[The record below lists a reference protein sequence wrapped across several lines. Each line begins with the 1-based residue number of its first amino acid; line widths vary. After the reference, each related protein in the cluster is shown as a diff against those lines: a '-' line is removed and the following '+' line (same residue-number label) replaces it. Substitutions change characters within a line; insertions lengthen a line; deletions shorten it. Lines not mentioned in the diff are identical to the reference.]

1 MTIWRPMIKI
11 LISLPEDLLVEID
24 EGAKANVMSRT
35 EYIRQVLKEEVGGTY
50 PEKIREIRLEDPA
63 RFADL
68 DDS

>member
-1 MTIWRPMIKI
+1 MRKI
-11 LISLPEDLLVEID
+11 LIALPEDLLVEID

-35 EYIRQVLKEEVGGTY
+35 EYIRQVLKEEIGGTY